1 MRLIVSLVVLGL
13 AVSASAP
20 AMAQQT
26 TTTTSGYGYMQ
37 PNGFVPQQPVYTSP
51 VYNQTSNSYYQPNK
65 TGTPVYNNSSSA
77 RPLPLQQMVAGKNAP
92 SYSYGGNQAYSQYG
106 SDPLANMDIASM
118 SPEQARLVR
127 AQRNARAQQA
137 QADYLASLQ
146 GQQPPGGMV
155 TNNSS
160 YAQTSGQI
168 YNQLVAPEKEKPK
181 QRRVVYNEKNNPLV
195 TPPRLFNPDQ

>member
-1 MRLIVSLVVLGL
+1 MRLFVSFAVLGIM
-13 AVSASAP
+13 VSASVP

-26 TTTTSGYGYMQ
+26 TTTPQTGY
-37 PNGFVPQQPVYTSP
+37 VAQQPIYTMP
-51 VYNQTSNSYYQPNK
+51 VYNSSSTNYYQPGTN
-65 TGTPVYNNSSSA
+65 GTPVYNNSPSA
-77 RPLPLQQMVAGKNAP
+77 QPFAMNQMVAGQNAP
-92 SYSYGGNQAYSQYG
+92 SYNYNRNKSYGNFG
-106 SDPLANMDIASM
+106 SDPLANMDLSSM
-118 SPEQARLVR
+118 TPEQARLVR

-155 TNNSS
+155 NNANP
-160 YAQTSGQI
+160 YTQAGQM
-168 YNQLVAPEKEKPK
+168 YNPFAAPEKEKPK